1 MPQIKETVI
10 PVFKGVAGAVKFVTE
25 NINRL
30 LPVATGLLTTFLAYS
45 GFTKTIAVI
54 NLLKNTI
61 SAVNVVQGIWNALML
76 ANPIGVVAVGV
87 GALVGAIALLIVNWD
102 KVTGAIKRA
111 TEAVKKFLGEN
122 EKTANAK
129 YKAQA
134 ERVKVQPKYVVDSRG
149 KAWDK
154 SQYKIERG
162 RAVKIDGSHA
172 NGLANVPFNGYV
184 AELHKGERVL
194 TASENKNYNT
204 TTNNT
209 ERTININFY
218 GDIIGDESFLQKLEN
233 RFTTRLRAEL
243 GAL

>member
-1 MPQIKETVI
+1 M
-10 PVFKGVAGAVKFVTE
+10 
-25 NINRL
+25 
-30 LPVATGLLTTFLAYS
+30 S
-45 GFTKTIAVI
+45 KTIGIVLALKDICKWTKNAADAV
-54 NLLKNTI
+54 
-61 SAVNVVQGIWNALML
+61 
-76 ANPIGVVAVGV
+76 
-87 GALVGAIALLIVNWD
+87 
-102 KVTGAIKRA
+102 R
-111 TEAVKKFLGEN
+111 KFLGEDS
-122 EKTANAK
+122 KQLNAK
-129 YKAQA
+129 VAQA
-134 ERVKVQPKYVVDSRG
+134 RPQIKYVVDSRG

-154 SQYKIERG
+154 NQYQIKNG
-162 RAVKIDGSHA
+162 QAVKINGSHA

-194 TASENKNYNT
+194 TASENKNYNS